1 MDSAKPAKITS
12 DNEVPRGGGDTPV
25 PAISGSQATQEQ
37 AAQAQAALE
46 RSAQERSAQEAQ
58 EQAAQARAA
67 EKSGPDDR
75 ASDEKVTVQD
85 VGIVPES
92 GPNVT
97 HVWAR
102 GACLTTLTV
111 LAVLFSL
118 KMAQEFI
125 VPVVMA
131 IVVAYALDP
140 AVALMERV
148 RVPRPIGIML
158 LMAIIAIGLAGLVYA
173 TQSQVSS
180 IVEALPE
187 ISRKISRTVGGLTSG
202 HGSLLE
208 RLKGAASVLQDT
220 GGTPSGR
227 QVVVAKSDAGLSE
240 FLLWGSKGLAAFL
253 GQAIMS
259 VFLVFFLL
267 LSGNAFKRKFVKVAG
282 KTLSQKKISVH
293 MLDQINSSIHM
304 YMAMMLVTNVAL
316 GVLSWGAFRMLG
328 LENAATWAVVAGALH
343 IIPYFG
349 PLLTAVGTGIAALMQ
364 FGEIGP
370 ALQVAGSSVVI
381 ALLIGVLVTTWMS
394 GRIAK
399 MNSVAVFIVLLL
411 FTWLWGIWGTL
422 LSVPIAFIAKVV
434 ADHIEGLDAVS
445 EFLGE

>member
-12 DNEVPRGGGDTPV
+12 DNEVPRGAGDTPV
-25 PAISGSQATQEQ
+25 PAISASHTAQE
-37 AAQAQAALE
+37 QAALE

-85 VGIVPES
+85 AGIVPEPA
-92 GPNVT
+92 PNVT

-148 RVPRPIGIML
+148 RVPRPIGIIL

-220 GGTPSGR
+220 GGAQAGR

-240 FLLWGSKGLAAFL
+240 FLVWGSKGLATFL
-253 GQAIMS
+253 GQATMS

-349 PLLTAVGTGIAALMQ
+349 PLLTAVGTGVAALMQ

-381 ALLIGVLVTTWMS
+381 ALVIGVLVTTWMS

>member
-1 MDSAKPAKITS
+1 MESTTPA
-12 DNEVPRGGGDTPV
+12 VLTPQGED
-25 PAISGSQATQEQ
+25 AGT
-37 AAQAQAALE
+37 
-46 RSAQERSAQEAQ
+46 
-58 EQAAQARAA
+58 
-67 EKSGPDDR
+67 R
-75 ASDEKVTVQD
+75 ASAPQAEAGKESTDKEGTDKEGTDKESKVTVQD
-85 VGIVPES
+85 VGLIPEPA
-92 GPNVT
+92 PNVT

-118 KMAQEFI
+118 KLAQEFI

-140 AVALMERV
+140 AVTLMERA
-148 RVPRPIGIML
+148 RLPRAVGIL
-158 LMAIIAIGLAGLVYA
+158 VLMAVLAIGLTGLLYA
-173 TQSQVSS
+173 TQSQVGS
-180 IVEALPE
+180 IVQALPE
-187 ISRKISRTVGGLTSG
+187 ISGKLSRTLSGFTSG
-202 HGSLLE
+202 DGSMME
-208 RLKGAASVLQDT
+208 RIKGAASVLQDT
-220 GGTPSGR
+220 GGITPGR
-227 QVVVAKSDAGLSE
+227 QVVVAKSDSGLSD
-240 FLLWGSKGLAAFL
+240 FLLWGSKGLAAFI
-253 GQAIMS
+253 GQATMG

-293 MLDQINSSIHM
+293 MLDQINNAIHL
-304 YMAMMLVTNVAL
+304 YMAMMLVTNLVL
-316 GVLSWGAFRMLG
+316 GLLSWVAFRLLG

-349 PLLTAVGTGIAALMQ
+349 PLLTAVATGIAALVQ
-364 FGEIGP
+364 FGEVGP
-370 ALQVAGSSVVI
+370 ALAVAGSSVAI

-394 GRIAK
+394 GRIAR
-399 MNSVAVFIVLLL
+399 MNAVAVFMMLLL

-434 ADHIEGLDAVS
+434 ADHIEGLEAVS

>member
-1 MDSAKPAKITS
+1 MESTTPA
-12 DNEVPRGGGDTPV
+12 VLTPQGED
-25 PAISGSQATQEQ
+25 AGT
-37 AAQAQAALE
+37 
-46 RSAQERSAQEAQ
+46 
-58 EQAAQARAA
+58 
-67 EKSGPDDR
+67 R
-75 ASDEKVTVQD
+75 ASAPQAEAGKESTGKEGTDKESADKESKVTVQD
-85 VGIVPES
+85 VGLIPEPA
-92 GPNVT
+92 PNVT

-118 KMAQEFI
+118 KLAQEFI

-140 AVALMERV
+140 AVTLMERA
-148 RVPRPIGIML
+148 RLPRAVGIL
-158 LMAIIAIGLAGLVYA
+158 VLMAVLAIGLTGLLYA
-173 TQSQVSS
+173 TQSQVGS
-180 IVEALPE
+180 IVQALPE
-187 ISRKISRTVGGLTSG
+187 ISGKLSRTLSGFTSG
-202 HGSLLE
+202 DGSMME
-208 RLKGAASVLQDT
+208 RIKGAASVLQDT
-220 GGTPSGR
+220 GGITPGR
-227 QVVVAKSDAGLSE
+227 QVVVAKSDSGLSD
-240 FLLWGSKGLAAFL
+240 FLLWGSKGLAAFI
-253 GQAIMS
+253 GQATMG

-293 MLDQINSSIHM
+293 MLDQINNAIHL
-304 YMAMMLVTNVAL
+304 YMAMMLVTNLVL
-316 GVLSWGAFRMLG
+316 GLLSWVAFRLLG

-349 PLLTAVGTGIAALMQ
+349 PLLTAVATGIAALVQ
-364 FGEIGP
+364 FGEVGP
-370 ALQVAGSSVVI
+370 ALAVAGSSVAI

-394 GRIAK
+394 GRIAR
-399 MNSVAVFIVLLL
+399 MNAVAVFMMLLL

-434 ADHIEGLDAVS
+434 ADHIEGLEAVS

>member
-1 MDSAKPAKITS
+1 MESTTPAVLTPQGEDAGTRASAPQAEAGKESTDKESTDKDSADKES
-12 DNEVPRGGGDTPV
+12 
-25 PAISGSQATQEQ
+25 
-37 AAQAQAALE
+37 
-46 RSAQERSAQEAQ
+46 
-58 EQAAQARAA
+58 
-67 EKSGPDDR
+67 
-75 ASDEKVTVQD
+75 KVTVQD
-85 VGIVPES
+85 VGLIPEPA
-92 GPNVT
+92 PNVT

-118 KMAQEFI
+118 KLAQEFI

-140 AVALMERV
+140 AVTLMERA
-148 RVPRPIGIML
+148 RLPRAVGIL
-158 LMAIIAIGLAGLVYA
+158 VLMAVLAIGLTGLLYA
-173 TQSQVSS
+173 TQSQVGS
-180 IVEALPE
+180 IVQALPE
-187 ISRKISRTVGGLTSG
+187 ISGKLSRTLSGFTSG
-202 HGSLLE
+202 DGSMME
-208 RLKGAASVLQDT
+208 RIKGAASVLQDT
-220 GGTPSGR
+220 GGITPGR
-227 QVVVAKSDAGLSE
+227 QVVVAKSDSGLSD
-240 FLLWGSKGLAAFL
+240 FLLWGSKGLAAFI
-253 GQAIMS
+253 GQATMG

-293 MLDQINSSIHM
+293 MLDQINNAIHL
-304 YMAMMLVTNVAL
+304 YMAMMLVTNLVL
-316 GVLSWGAFRMLG
+316 GLLSWVAFRLLG

-349 PLLTAVGTGIAALMQ
+349 PLLTAVATGIAALVQ
-364 FGEIGP
+364 FGEVGP
-370 ALQVAGSSVVI
+370 ALAVAGSSVAI

-394 GRIAK
+394 GRIAR
-399 MNSVAVFIVLLL
+399 MNAVAVFMMLLL

-434 ADHIEGLDAVS
+434 ADHIEGLEAVS

>member
-1 MDSAKPAKITS
+1 MESTTPA
-12 DNEVPRGGGDTPV
+12 VLTPQGED
-25 PAISGSQATQEQ
+25 AGT
-37 AAQAQAALE
+37 
-46 RSAQERSAQEAQ
+46 
-58 EQAAQARAA
+58 
-67 EKSGPDDR
+67 R
-75 ASDEKVTVQD
+75 ASAPQAEAGKESTDKESKVTVQD
-85 VGIVPES
+85 VGLIPEPA
-92 GPNVT
+92 PNVT

-118 KMAQEFI
+118 KLAQEFI

-140 AVALMERV
+140 AVTLMERA
-148 RVPRPIGIML
+148 RLPRAVGIL
-158 LMAIIAIGLAGLVYA
+158 VLMAVLAIGLTGLLYA
-173 TQSQVSS
+173 TQSQVGS
-180 IVEALPE
+180 IVQALPE
-187 ISRKISRTVGGLTSG
+187 ISGKLSRTLSGFTSG
-202 HGSLLE
+202 DGSMME
-208 RLKGAASVLQDT
+208 RIKGAASVLQDT
-220 GGTPSGR
+220 GGITPGR
-227 QVVVAKSDAGLSE
+227 QVVVAKSDSGLSD
-240 FLLWGSKGLAAFL
+240 FLLWGSKGLAAFI
-253 GQAIMS
+253 GQATMG

-293 MLDQINSSIHM
+293 MLDQINNAIHL
-304 YMAMMLVTNVAL
+304 YMAMMLVTNLVL
-316 GVLSWGAFRMLG
+316 GLLSWVAFRLLG

-349 PLLTAVGTGIAALMQ
+349 PLLTAVATGIAALVQ
-364 FGEIGP
+364 FGEVGP
-370 ALQVAGSSVVI
+370 ALAVAGSSVAI

-394 GRIAK
+394 GRIAR
-399 MNSVAVFIVLLL
+399 MNAVAVFMMLLL

-434 ADHIEGLDAVS
+434 ADHIEGLEAVS

>member
-1 MDSAKPAKITS
+1 MESTTPAVLTPQGEDAGTPASAPQAEAGKES
-12 DNEVPRGGGDTPV
+12 RGKESTGKEN
-25 PAISGSQATQEQ
+25 SGKESTDKEGTGK
-37 AAQAQAALE
+37 E
-46 RSAQERSAQEAQ
+46 S
-58 EQAAQARAA
+58 
-67 EKSGPDDR
+67 
-75 ASDEKVTVQD
+75 KVTVQD
-85 VGIVPES
+85 VGLIPEPA
-92 GPNVT
+92 PNVT

-118 KMAQEFI
+118 KLAQEFI

-140 AVALMERV
+140 AVTLMERA
-148 RVPRPIGIML
+148 RLPRAVGIL
-158 LMAIIAIGLAGLVYA
+158 VLMAVLAIGLTGLLYA
-173 TQSQVSS
+173 TQSQVGS
-180 IVEALPE
+180 IVQALPE
-187 ISRKISRTVGGLTSG
+187 ISGKLSRTLSGFTSG
-202 HGSLLE
+202 DGSMME
-208 RLKGAASVLQDT
+208 RIKGAASVLQDT
-220 GGTPSGR
+220 GGITPGR
-227 QVVVAKSDAGLSE
+227 QVVVAKSDSGLSD
-240 FLLWGSKGLAAFL
+240 FLLWGSKGLAAFI
-253 GQAIMS
+253 GQATMG

-293 MLDQINSSIHM
+293 MLDQINNAIHL
-304 YMAMMLVTNVAL
+304 YMAMMLVTNLVL
-316 GVLSWGAFRMLG
+316 GLLSWVAFRLLG

-349 PLLTAVGTGIAALMQ
+349 PLLTAVATGIAALVQ
-364 FGEIGP
+364 FGEVGP
-370 ALQVAGSSVVI
+370 ALAVAGSSVAI

-394 GRIAK
+394 GRIAR
-399 MNSVAVFIVLLL
+399 MNAVAVFMMLLL

-434 ADHIEGLDAVS
+434 ADHIEGLEAVS

>member
-1 MDSAKPAKITS
+1 MESTTPA
-12 DNEVPRGGGDTPV
+12 VLTPQGED
-25 PAISGSQATQEQ
+25 AGT
-37 AAQAQAALE
+37 
-46 RSAQERSAQEAQ
+46 
-58 EQAAQARAA
+58 
-67 EKSGPDDR
+67 R
-75 ASDEKVTVQD
+75 ASAPQAEAGKESTDKESTDKESKVTVQD
-85 VGIVPES
+85 VGLIPEPA
-92 GPNVT
+92 PNVT

-118 KMAQEFI
+118 KLAQEFI

-140 AVALMERV
+140 AVTLMERA
-148 RVPRPIGIML
+148 RLPRAVGIL
-158 LMAIIAIGLAGLVYA
+158 VLMAVLAIGLTGLLYA
-173 TQSQVSS
+173 TQSQVGS
-180 IVEALPE
+180 IVQALPE
-187 ISRKISRTVGGLTSG
+187 ISGKLSRTLSGFTSG
-202 HGSLLE
+202 DGSMME
-208 RLKGAASVLQDT
+208 RIKGAASVLQDT
-220 GGTPSGR
+220 GGITPGR
-227 QVVVAKSDAGLSE
+227 QVVVAKSDSGLSD
-240 FLLWGSKGLAAFL
+240 FLLWGSKGLAAFI
-253 GQAIMS
+253 GQATMG

-293 MLDQINSSIHM
+293 MLDQINNAIHL
-304 YMAMMLVTNVAL
+304 YMAMMLVTNLVL
-316 GVLSWGAFRMLG
+316 GLLSWVAFRLLG

-349 PLLTAVGTGIAALMQ
+349 PLLTAVATGIAALVQ
-364 FGEIGP
+364 FGEVGP
-370 ALQVAGSSVVI
+370 ALAVAGSSVAI

-394 GRIAK
+394 GRIAR
-399 MNSVAVFIVLLL
+399 MNAVAVFMMLLL

-434 ADHIEGLDAVS
+434 ADHIEGLEAVS

>member
-1 MDSAKPAKITS
+1 MESTTPA
-12 DNEVPRGGGDTPV
+12 VLTPQGED
-25 PAISGSQATQEQ
+25 AG
-37 AAQAQAALE
+37 
-46 RSAQERSAQEAQ
+46 
-58 EQAAQARAA
+58 ARASAPQA
-67 EKSGPDDR
+67 EAGKESTGKESTGKESTDKE
-75 ASDEKVTVQD
+75 SKVTVQD
-85 VGIVPES
+85 VGLIPEPA
-92 GPNVT
+92 PNVT

-118 KMAQEFI
+118 KLAQEFI

-140 AVALMERV
+140 AVTLMERA
-148 RVPRPIGIML
+148 RLPRAVGIL
-158 LMAIIAIGLAGLVYA
+158 VLMAVLAIGLTGLLYA
-173 TQSQVSS
+173 TQSQVGS
-180 IVEALPE
+180 IVQALPE
-187 ISRKISRTVGGLTSG
+187 ISGKLSRTLSGFTSG
-202 HGSLLE
+202 DGSMME
-208 RLKGAASVLQDT
+208 RIKGAASVLQDT
-220 GGTPSGR
+220 GGITPGR
-227 QVVVAKSDAGLSE
+227 QVVVAKSDSGLSD
-240 FLLWGSKGLAAFL
+240 FLLWGSKGLAAFI
-253 GQAIMS
+253 GQATMG

-293 MLDQINSSIHM
+293 MLDQINNAIHL
-304 YMAMMLVTNVAL
+304 YMAMMLVTNLVL
-316 GVLSWGAFRMLG
+316 GLLSWVAFRLLG

-349 PLLTAVGTGIAALMQ
+349 PLLTAVATGIAALVQ
-364 FGEIGP
+364 FGEVGP
-370 ALQVAGSSVVI
+370 ALAVAGSSVAI

-394 GRIAK
+394 GRIAR
-399 MNSVAVFIVLLL
+399 MNAVAVFMMLLL

-434 ADHIEGLDAVS
+434 ADHIEGLEAVS